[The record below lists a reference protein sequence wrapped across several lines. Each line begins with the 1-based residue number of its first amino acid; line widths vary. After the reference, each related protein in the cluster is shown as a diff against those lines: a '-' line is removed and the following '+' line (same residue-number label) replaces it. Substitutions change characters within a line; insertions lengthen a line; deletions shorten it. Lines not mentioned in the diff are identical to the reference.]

1 MYPREE
7 FKKNLIKP
15 SNRAGAMS
23 NGRESG
29 AFCFSTCGC
38 QCRLWLWA
46 GSCCTAPCVQPY
58 SPWCHWL
65 ELWQSESTSKSVQ
78 ASVRCLAAEGTTLNY
93 LHTLL
98 DVKLT
103 AQGKKNPNVL
113 ASLWILHREHLL
125 FTELW
130 VEREKKISS
139 PAQMISGFPAALG
152 RMVFVR
158 PSFHLSVHL
167 WTQLTDHQWHGLAAW
182 NPVTLSLT
190 EETPYRTESQK
201 VSLLEIMMM
210 KVQNDLKLNRKQAY
224 VVNEGF

>member
-23 NGRESG
+23 NGHESG

-46 GSCCTAPCVQPY
+46 VSCCTAPCVQPY

-98 DVKLT
+98 DVKLA
-103 AQGKKNPNVL
+103 AQGKKIQTSWHHCGYFIENIC
-113 ASLWILHREHLL
+113 SLQSSGLK
-125 FTELW
+125 
-130 VEREKKISS
+130 EKKNFISS
-139 PAQMISGFPAALG
+139 PNDQWIPCSIGKDGVCKAKFSFECASLDTAHWPSMTWACCLKSSHFVTHRRNPLQNWKSESFPAGNHDA
-152 RMVFVR
+152 
-158 PSFHLSVHL
+158 
-167 WTQLTDHQWHGLAAW
+167 
-182 NPVTLSLT
+182 
-190 EETPYRTESQK
+190 
-201 VSLLEIMMM
+201 
-210 KVQNDLKLNRKQAY
+210 
-224 VVNEGF
+224 EGPEWPKTK